1 MTRTLTLILALSA
14 ASPLAHAQSTTA
26 QSTTAQSTTAPTAL
40 TLGSA
45 VTRAVTQGVD
55 VTTARANLQK
65 AQANL
70 RAVRAD
76 PTSLI
81 TTLTQAEQDVAA
93 QTASLNAAKL
103 GAAQAAVSGYVQAF
117 EAAQRTALAQA
128 QVSLSERQLKIA
140 QARLAA
146 RVATTLDV
154 SRAQNALSS
163 DRQDLASAQASLP
176 VLEASLTR
184 TLNLPA
190 GTDLKLAAPG
200 DAPKLS
206 VTLAA
211 LQAGLEK
218 RLPSLVQAAG
228 GVNFAALQVKLADN
242 DYTPARTLEDA
253 RTALDNASR
262 ALEDGARA
270 AQTGVRDAWRSAQDA
285 QARVAVAQDAAA
297 NAQTAL
303 RNAQARLKAGTAA
316 AIEVQQAQVQAQ
328 QAELSVQQ
336 ARGGVWR
343 ALAALG
349 SAAGQ
354 DVTGLVN

>member
-1 MTRTLTLILALSA
+1 MKRTLTLILALSA
-14 ASPLAHAQSTTA
+14 APAAAQ
-26 QSTTAQSTTAPTAL
+26 TAPTSL

-45 VTRAVTQGVD
+45 VTRAVTLGVD

-76 PTSLI
+76 PTSII

-93 QTASLNAAKL
+93 QTAALNAAKL
-103 GAAQAAVSGYVQAF
+103 TAAQSAISGYVQAY
-117 EAAQRTALAQA
+117 EGAQSAALAQA
-128 QVSLSERQLKIA
+128 QVALSDRQLKIA

-146 RVATTLDV
+146 RVATSLDV
-154 SRAQNALSS
+154 SRAQNALNG

-176 VLEASLTR
+176 VLEATLAR

-190 GTDLKLAAPG
+190 GTDLKLSAPG

-211 LQAGLEK
+211 LQSGLDK
-218 RLPSLVQAAG
+218 RLPALVQAAN
-228 GVNFAALQVKLADN
+228 GVTLAGLQVKLADN
-242 DYTPARTLEDA
+242 DYTPTRTLEDA
-253 RTALDNASR
+253 RTALANAQR
-262 ALEDGARA
+262 GLEDGTRA
-270 AQTGVRDAWRSAQDA
+270 AQTGVRDAYRAAQDA
-285 QARVAVAQDAAA
+285 QARVTVARDAAV
-297 NAQTAL
+297 NAQEAL

-316 AIEVQQAQVQAQ
+316 AVEVQQAQLQAQ
-328 QAELSVQQ
+328 QAALSVQQ
-336 ARGGVWR
+336 AVDGVWR
-343 ALAALG
+343 ALAGLG
-349 SAAGQ
+349 VAAGQ

>member
-1 MTRTLTLILALSA
+1 MKRTLTLILALSA
-14 ASPLAHAQSTTA
+14 ASPLAHAQTTA
-26 QSTTAQSTTAPTAL
+26 TL
-40 TLGSA
+40 TLSSA

-93 QTASLNAAKL
+93 QTAALNAAKL
-103 GAAQAAVSGYVQAF
+103 GAAQAAVNGYVQAF

-128 QVSLSERQLKIA
+128 QVNLSDRQLKIA

-154 SRAQNALSS
+154 SRAQNALSG
-163 DRQDLASAQASLP
+163 DRQDLANAQASLP
-176 VLEASLTR
+176 VLEAALAR

-190 GTDLKLAAPG
+190 GTDLRLGAPG

-211 LQAGLEK
+211 LQSGLDK
-218 RLPSLVQAAG
+218 RLPALVQAAN
-228 GVNFAALQVKLADN
+228 GVAFATLQVNLADN

-253 RTALDNASR
+253 RTALQNAAR
-262 ALEDGARA
+262 GLEDGTRG
-270 AQTGVRDAWRSAQDA
+270 AQTGVRDAYRAAQDA
-285 QARVAVAQDAAA
+285 QARVSVAREAAA
-297 NAQTAL
+297 NAQSAL

-316 AIEVQQAQVQAQ
+316 AVEVQQAQLQAQ
-328 QAELSVQQ
+328 QAELGVQQ
-336 ARGGVWR
+336 ASGSVWR

-349 SAAGQ
+349 VAAGQ